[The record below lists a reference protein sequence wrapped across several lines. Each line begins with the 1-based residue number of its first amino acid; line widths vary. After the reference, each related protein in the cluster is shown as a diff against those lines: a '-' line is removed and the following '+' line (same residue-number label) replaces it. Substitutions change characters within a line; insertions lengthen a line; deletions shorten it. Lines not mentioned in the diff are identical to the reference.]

1 MVHLEGRY
9 CPESAFNKVP
19 MDSPIVGWP
28 ASILSATKPNT
39 WFRHLLSTY
48 CMLNIAENIHIQTHR
63 YTLTFLL

>member
-1 MVHLEGRY
+1 
-9 CPESAFNKVP
+9 